1 MKGPSTLSV
10 CFSRTVPARVAEG
23 RGRGVLDRLDD
34 VERFLDRRV
43 LRDLSLVESMKIE
56 RTPLSEAVTF
66 VTQLL
71 TSIADLADRH

>member
-1 MKGPSTLSV
+1 M
-10 CFSRTVPARVAEG
+10 
-23 RGRGVLDRLDD
+23 DRLDD